1 MNLFEEDALGS
12 GRVCTRGIARP
23 GVAAFDPDQPFYV
36 SRRISL
42 WLIPASRIAAVTR
55 PMIE

>member
-1 MNLFEEDALGS
+1 MQVWAFRASIS
-12 GRVCTRGIARP
+12 G
-23 GVAAFDPDQPFYV
+23 FDPDQPFYV